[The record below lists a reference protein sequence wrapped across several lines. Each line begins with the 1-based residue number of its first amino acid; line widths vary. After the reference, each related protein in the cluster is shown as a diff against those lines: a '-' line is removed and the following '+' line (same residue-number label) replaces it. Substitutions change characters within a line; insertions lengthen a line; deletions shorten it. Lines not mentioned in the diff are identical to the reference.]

1 MDLIELRGIRA
12 RGKHGANVGEREE
25 AQVLA
30 VDVRLQLDLT
40 PASRSDQLEETVD
53 YDRVHKAI
61 VRIVEERSY
70 ELLERLAAELLD
82 SIFTDSRIAAAQVRI
97 AKPRRLAGATPAITL
112 HRKNPHFDGTWA

>member
-1 MDLIELRGIRA
+1 M
-12 RGKHGANVGEREE
+12 
-25 AQVLA
+25 
-30 VDVRLQLDLT
+30 
-40 PASRSDQLEETVD
+40 D